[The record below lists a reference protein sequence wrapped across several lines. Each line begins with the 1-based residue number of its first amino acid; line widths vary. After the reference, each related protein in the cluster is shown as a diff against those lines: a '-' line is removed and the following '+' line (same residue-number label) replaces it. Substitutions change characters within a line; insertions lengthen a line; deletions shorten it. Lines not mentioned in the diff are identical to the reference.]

1 MLAPVETTA
10 DSTCAFCGP
19 CETKTFAL
27 LCGRC
32 SSVKYCSKDCQRK
45 HWKAGHKQECDDLMR
60 KSIEFEHAEKLA
72 ALEAT
77 HEAELQVTIE
87 FARHK

>member
-1 MLAPVETTA
+1 
-10 DSTCAFCGP
+10 
-19 CETKTFAL
+19 
-27 LCGRC
+27 
-32 SSVKYCSKDCQRK
+32 
-45 HWKAGHKQECDDLMR
+45 MR